1 MANPAVLN
9 LLRTK
14 FSKAKAASGGNYRI
28 PCPTCEAKDR
38 NKMKRY
44 VSPDWTTSNCFI
56 CGKIIKLSDLL
67 SLQDF
72 EFCADTSVCSS
83 AEPIYP
89 YAKIKPFEVLED
101 LKNLTAGHEAIDFLS
116 KDHLVHNPYYSSL
129 GIGYIPLNGGKN
141 IKFESGY
148 TINTANSLYFPVT
161 FMGEYVGWQ
170 LRFIPGT
177 VNGDRLQHMRYL
189 HLFPKGE
196 YLFNYDQAKRYKHL
210 VVVEGVKKALK
221 GVNFVATFGKGIS
234 TTQKQLIQ
242 EWKKITLLLDGEDKT
257 QEMAKELADEI
268 NFNGKICVNID
279 PRKYGFP
286 SPDEATGK
294 QLQEALTSAWSVLS
308 KQ

>member
-14 FSKAKAASGGNYRI
+14 FSKAKTASGGNYRI

-44 VSPDWTTSNCFI
+44 ISPDWATSNCFI
-56 CGKIIKLSDLL
+56 CSKLIKLSDLL

-72 EFCADTSVCSS
+72 EFCTDAATTV
-83 AEPIYP
+83 AEEAVYP
-89 YAKIKPFEVLED
+89 YAKIKPFERLES
-101 LKNLTAGHEAIDFLS
+101 LEELPSTHEALNFLV
-116 KDHLVHNPYYSSL
+116 KDHLKNYNYYSSL
-129 GIGYIPLNGGKN
+129 GIGYIPLGGGAN

-161 FMGEYVGWQ
+161 FMEEYVGWQ

-196 YLFNYDQAKRYKHL
+196 FLFNYDQAKKYKHL

-234 TTQKQLIQ
+234 TTQKQLMQ

-257 QEMAKELADEI
+257 QEMARELADEI
-268 NFNGKICVNID
+268 NFNGRTCVNID
-279 PRKYGFP
+279 PRDYGFS

-294 QLQEALTSAWSVLS
+294 QLQQALTSSWAKLKV
-308 KQ
+308 

>member
-14 FSKAKAASGGNYRI
+14 FSKAKTASGGNYRI

-44 VSPDWTTSNCFI
+44 VSPDWSTSNCFI
-56 CGKIIKLSDLL
+56 CGKLVKLSDLL
-67 SLQDF
+67 NLRDF
-72 EFCADTSVCSS
+72 EFCAGGTARDNE
-83 AEPIYP
+83 EPEYP

-101 LKNLTAGHEAIDFLS
+101 LRNLSAGHEAIDFLG
-116 KDHLVHNPYYSSL
+116 KDHLNNHQYYASL

-177 VNGDRLQHMRYL
+177 VNGERLQHMRYL

-234 TTQKQLIQ
+234 AAQKQLIQ

-257 QEMAKELADEI
+257 QEMARELANEI
-268 NFNGKICVNID
+268 NFNGKTCINID
-279 PRKYGFP
+279 PRDYGFS

-294 QLQEALTSAWSVLS
+294 QLQTTLTSVWAALHT
-308 KQ
+308 Q